1 MARGSRYPSPMELL
15 ETIRRWWLRLDRER
29 LQSFAHFL
37 WVRFWDDRCFE
48 TAGAL
53 AYTTLFGLV
62 PLSMVVFG
70 ILSAFP
76 EFEQWSAQLTAFV
89 FANFV
94 PGAAVEVEQKLRD
107 FAATARGL
115 TTSGV
120 MVLIA
125 SLLVT
130 MWSIESTFNRIWRVP
145 TVRPKFGRFLM
156 YWALLTL
163 GTLVAVGSLALTSY
177 VFALPA
183 LSAVEAMPLS
193 QRLLTLLP
201 NLVELTLFTFAYWL
215 IPHRTVPF
223 RFALLGG
230 AFATLL
236 FEIAKHAFA
245 AYLLRVPTYET
256 VYKAIAAVP
265 IFLIWLYLSWVV
277 VLLGASL
284 AASLSAFRY
293 QPRALRLPAGAELY
307 GYLRLLGR
315 LNHAR
320 RKGEGMHLLEMQT
333 CEPMLTDDLLQRM
346 LSGLCEL
353 NIVRRAEDGAWL
365 LSRDLDAVALA
376 ELHEG
381 LLLRVPGK
389 DLVLPGFDDPI
400 GREATCALEH
410 LRTPLHA
417 PLSRSVGSFFPPHPE
432 LPD

>member
-1 MARGSRYPSPMELL
+1 MELF
-15 ETIRRWWLRLDRER
+15 ETLRRWWLRLDRER
-29 LQSFAHFL
+29 LRSFAHFL

-53 AYTTLFGLV
+53 AYTTLFALV

-76 EFEQWSAQLTAFV
+76 VFDRWSTELIGFV

-94 PGAAVEVEQKLRD
+94 PSSAEVVEANLRK
-107 FAATARGL
+107 FAESAKDL
-115 TTSGV
+115 TVTGV
-120 MVLIA
+120 SALLA

-145 TVRPKFGRFLM
+145 TVRPKLTRFLM

-177 VFALPA
+177 VFTLPA
-183 LSAVEAMPLS
+183 LSGVEEMGWTD
-193 QRLLTLLP
+193 RWLTFLP
-201 NLVELTLFTFAYWL
+201 NLVELAMFTFAYWL
-215 IPHRTVPF
+215 IPHRSVPF
-223 RFALLGG
+223 RFAIAGG

-245 AYLLRVPTYET
+245 AYLLSVPTYEKL
-256 VYKAIAAVP
+256 YGAIAAVP
-265 IFLIWLYLSWVV
+265 IFLIWIYVSWVV

-284 AASLSAFRY
+284 ASSLSAFRY
-293 QPRALRLPAGAELY
+293 QPRALRLPPGTELY

-320 RKGEGMHLLEMQT
+320 RKGQGMHLLEIQT

-353 NIVRRAEDGAWL
+353 NIVRRAEGGAWL
-365 LSRDLDAVALA
+365 LSRDLDAVTLA

-432 LPD
+432 LPH

>member
-1 MARGSRYPSPMELL
+1 MNPVEIMQ
-15 ETIRRWWLRLDRER
+15 RWWHRLDRER
-29 LQSFAHFL
+29 LQAFAQFL

-70 ILSAFP
+70 ILQAFP
-76 EFEQWSAQLTAFV
+76 VFDTWSAQLTNFV
-89 FANFV
+89 FSNFV
-94 PGAAVEVEQKLRD
+94 PGSAAVIQAKLRE
-107 FAATARGL
+107 FSAAASSL
-115 TTSGV
+115 TSTGV
-120 MVLIA
+120 LVLLG

-145 TVRPKFGRFLM
+145 TTRPKLGRFLM

-177 VFALPA
+177 VFALPVLSGVESAPLGQRA
-183 LSAVEAMPLS
+183 L
-193 QRLLTLLP
+193 RLLP
-201 NLVELTLFTFAYWL
+201 NLVELSLFTVAYWQ

-230 AFATLL
+230 LFATLL
-236 FEIAKHAFA
+236 FEIAKQGFAF
-245 AYLLRVPTYET
+245 YLLRVPTYET
-256 VYKAIAAVP
+256 VYGTLAAVP
-265 IFLIWLYLSWVV
+265 IFLIWIYVSWVV

-293 QPRALRLPAGAELY
+293 QPRALRLPPGAELY

-320 RKGEGMHLLEMQT
+320 RGGKGMHLADFQS
-333 CEPMLTDDLLQRM
+333 CEPMLTDDHLQRM
-346 LSGLCEL
+346 LSGLCRL
-353 NIVRRAEDGAWL
+353 DIVRRAEDGAWL
-365 LSRDLDAVALA
+365 LSRDLDGVTLA

-381 LLLRVPGK
+381 LLLRVPG
-389 DLVLPGFDDPI
+389 DIVLPGFDDPI

-410 LRTPLHA
+410 LRTPLYD

-432 LPD
+432 IPAR